1 MTQTLKRKSQRRSC
15 GRKRQ
20 RCTAAEP
27 PKAPRLNEEQA
38 AFVEAA
44 ICLSLTLI
52 AGAGSGKTTTI
63 VQRILRLVQAGV
75 SVLVFSHANKTVDEI
90 KGRLKGYNLDVDVLT
105 MHKYCISLMH
115 KAKIKVPYSMDAVMQ
130 EAAQAFDEDRL
141 DAFQSHV
148 IIDEANDLSSE
159 QNRIVYSLWRRGH
172 HITLV
177 GDMMQSIY
185 GFHGSSPRFFKSFED
200 ELPPECRFKLC
211 TNFRSENS
219 RIVDLANAIAC
230 DDIEAGAA
238 VFMRSRPGAMEGA
251 KPELAPF
258 RGEQEL
264 HDACLAYIRDLKSR
278 EGGRSASIMVLAH
291 DNFMLGALHHH
302 LMAHGIAAVLHSS
315 QRSQEFR
322 RIPERLRRGGVVQ
335 LLTIHG
341 AKGGEADHVLLL
353 SGKDRGDEKE
363 EEGDNGSE
371 SRRLLYV
378 ACTRAKSTLKIFY
391 GDSLAAK
398 TGVQPCRWLSNA
410 WELMDTGSSRK
421 FNSGAS
427 GRVRE
432 GKKVLYVTEIM
443 RENGA
448 EGHYDYFAELDCT
461 DPASFFCDE
470 ILDLEDT
477 DDSGECIAKQAPKAY
492 ELGLEKFMGQL
503 FENHAMNVFDRRG
516 LTQLAGQLV
525 ERVCKVHVNGEV
537 WDFFQSSEGKL
548 WWERQGRKVLW
559 HLYQECLDVTHT
571 ETGEIYQDLPKFV
584 QSHFTH
590 ALNSVDF
597 KYKGY
602 RPIKDYF
609 CARVLKEHRRL
620 QAPGSRLPGFE
631 DFFRTFYGSWDGGGN
646 ERFSLRPTLSEAFE
660 AAVAVAEGSAAA
672 RDLCLFTALNLCWEP
687 EIRQNDQPEAWQPLL
702 HLAQSPTS
710 QVHLSPEDL
719 MLSAKAHAQIQHDG
733 ARIMAMLGVIQ
744 GLQMPNRVA
753 FACRAEY
760 GDHELSA
767 RGTVNGKSDVMFES
781 GPLEIKAVKM
791 SLRAEHAAQALWYCC
806 AAASQHA
813 YLWDVYR
820 RRLLVWTA
828 PDRPAEYLQA
838 CIRAYLKYNSPPGG
852 PKRVWPQ
859 RIALNP

>member
-1 MTQTLKRKSQRRSC
+1 MPPLKRKLRLRSC
-15 GRKRQ
+15 GGKRQ
-20 RCTAAEP
+20 RCAAAPAQP
-27 PKAPRLNEEQA
+27 PKLNAEQK

-44 ICLSLTLI
+44 IHVSLSLI

-63 VQRILRLVQAGV
+63 VQRILGLIQAGV
-75 SVLVFSHANKTVDEI
+75 SVLGFSHANKTVDEI
-90 KGRLKGYNLDVDVLT
+90 KSRLKGYDLDVDVLT

-130 EAAQAFDEDRL
+130 EAAQAFEEGRL
-141 DAFQSHV
+141 DAFQSHI
-148 IIDEANDLSSE
+148 IIDEANDLSLE
-159 QNRIVYSLWRRGH
+159 QNRIVHALWECGH

-185 GFHGSSPRFFKSFED
+185 GFHGSSPLFFKHFED
-200 ELPPECRFKLC
+200 LLPRECRFKLC

-230 DDIEAGAA
+230 DDIDGGTA
-238 VFMRSRPGAMEGA
+238 VFMQPRPGAFQGT
-251 KPELAPF
+251 KPELVLF
-258 RGEQEL
+258 RGTPEL
-264 HDACLAYIRDLKSR
+264 HVACLAHIKDLKSR
-278 EGGRSASIMVLAH
+278 DKGRAASIMVLAH
-291 DNFMLGALHHH
+291 DNFMLGELHHY
-302 LMAHGIAAVLHSS
+302 LMAQGVAAVLHSN

-322 RIPERLRRGGVVQ
+322 RIPERLRHGGVVQ

-353 SGKDRGDEKE
+353 SGRDRGDDKE

-391 GDSLAAK
+391 GDSSAAK
-398 TGVQPCRWLSNA
+398 EGVQPCRWLSSA
-410 WELMDTGSSRK
+410 WDLMDTGISRK
-421 FNSGAS
+421 FSSGAG
-427 GRVRE
+427 GRGSD
-432 GKKVLYVTEIM
+432 GKTTLYVTELM

-448 EGHYDYFAELDCT
+448 EGHYDYFASLGSE

-470 ILDLEDT
+470 IRDLEDT
-477 DDSGECIAKQAPKAY
+477 DDTGECIAKQAPKAY

-516 LTQLAGQLV
+516 LSQLAGQLV
-525 ERVCKVHVNGEV
+525 ARVCKVCVNSEV
-537 WDFFQSSEGKL
+537 WNFFEGSDGKL

-559 HLYQECLDVTHT
+559 HLYQECLDAHHT
-571 ETGEIYQDLPKFV
+571 ESGEIYQELPKFV

-590 ALNSVDF
+590 ALNSIAF
-597 KYKGY
+597 KYKGFE
-602 RPIKDYF
+602 PIKNYF
-609 CARVLKEHRRL
+609 CALVLKEHRRL
-620 QAPGSRLPGFE
+620 EAPGSRLLGFE
-631 DFFRTFYGSWDGGGN
+631 HFFRTFYAAWDRSEGL
-646 ERFSLRPTLSEAFE
+646 LRPTLSAAFE
-660 AAVAVAEGSAAA
+660 AAVAVSAGSAKA

-687 EIRQNDQPEAWQPLL
+687 QIKQKEKPEAWQPLL
-702 HLAQSPTS
+702 HLAQSPKS

-719 MLSAKAHAQIQHDG
+719 MLSNKAHAQIQHDG
-733 ARIMAMLGVIQ
+733 VRIMAMLGAIK

-753 FACRAEY
+753 FACRADY
-760 GDHELSA
+760 GDLELRAHGSVDG
-767 RGTVNGKSDVMFES
+767 RCDVMFEQ

-806 AAASQHA
+806 AAGLQHA

-820 RRLLVWTA
+820 RRLLIWTA
-828 PDRPAEYLQA
+828 PDRPAEYMLA
-838 CIRAYLKYNSPPGG
+838 CIRAYLKYNAPPGA

-859 RIALNP
+859 KVRLAL